1 MQDTIC
7 IPLLILY
14 KTLTRNLNMEE
25 GTHQEKKHVKT
36 PPVYLFSTIWSQV
49 ESGQPN
55 RKNQRASFLQFPP
68 SCQSC
73 K

>member
-1 MQDTIC
+1 MQDPIC
-7 IPLLILY
+7 ILLLILY
-14 KTLTRNLNMEE
+14 KALTRNLNMEAE
-25 GTHQEKKHVKT
+25 QTKKKHVKT